1 MRVASPRRQ
10 HPFAPLAMLAAVTA
24 SGACVAPEADP
35 ACRDPALQDLVG
47 QPVRALYDRFPEGG
61 YKVDWPLPDGTA
73 TLEDFPD
80 RVRASVNSE
89 GTILGIGCG

>member
-1 MRVASPRRQ
+1 
-10 HPFAPLAMLAAVTA
+10 MLAALSLV
-24 SGACVAPEADP
+24 GACVAPEADP
-35 ACRDPALQDLVG
+35 ACRDPELQDLVG
-47 QPVRALYDRFPEGG
+47 QPVQALYDRFPEGG

-80 RVRASVNSE
+80 RVRASVNVE